1 MADSKKINLWE
12 CSICG
17 CLIEDEEAPI
27 VCPLCE
33 NENVFFIKQ
42 EKIEKDSQ
50 SHKSM

>member
-42 EKIEKDSQ
+42 ENLQQDSKNSQ
-50 SHKSM
+50 SI